1 MDEKTR
7 QNLIDAGC
15 DEKFINKYDRCC
27 DKASC
32 EKLLFEHRKE
42 LLDDIHKKEK
52 NIDCLDYLVYMMKKQ
67 K

>member
-15 DEKFINKYDRCC
+15 DDKFIKKYDRCC

-32 EKLLFEHRKE
+32 EKLLSEHRKE
-42 LLDDIHKKEK
+42 LLDDIHKKEQ